1 MRLDDYQ
8 SAAKYYMKASKLT
21 PENDICARDS
31 AIALEKLGRS
41 VDAFH
46 LLNDR

>member
-21 PENDICARDS
+21 PETIFAR
-31 AIALEKLGRS
+31 AIPLSRWKNFGRS